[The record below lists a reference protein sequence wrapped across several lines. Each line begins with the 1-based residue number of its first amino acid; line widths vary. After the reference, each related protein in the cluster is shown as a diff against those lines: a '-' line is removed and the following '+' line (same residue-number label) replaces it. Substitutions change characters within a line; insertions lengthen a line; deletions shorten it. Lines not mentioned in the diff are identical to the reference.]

1 MQQGRETDES
11 RHAPDNGYFSGQFRC
26 LPDALRQEALAKR
39 LLVLLAKE
47 RSCTWVCLTS
57 CSAVGNGR
65 KSTVINYEV
74 SISRCRSFRMVRVLT
89 LKLVCERKI
98 WDLMPGPQPT
108 ERWEASGVL
117 AKGRHYF
124 VVFDDR
130 KEIARIADALQPNDT
145 NGLFGMSYSDYGYE
159 GITYNTTKQ
168 RFYLLVE
175 ARKHARDCY
184 KASIVEYD
192 DDFRY
197 LKDRPVDFAFES
209 SNKGFE
215 AIVHVRRN
223 GKDCVLALC
232 EGNKCRGGN
241 QGRKPGGGR
250 VLLFEKKRK
259 CWLHSRTIS
268 LPRSLPFVDFSGMSI
283 DNGRVAIV
291 SQVNSM
297 LWVGQFDEPDWTCRN
312 EGTALRVSTI
322 REWFHSIR

>member
-1 MQQGRETDES
+1 
-11 RHAPDNGYFSGQFRC
+11 
-26 LPDALRQEALAKR
+26 
-39 LLVLLAKE
+39 
-47 RSCTWVCLTS
+47 
-57 CSAVGNGR
+57 
-65 KSTVINYEV
+65 
-74 SISRCRSFRMVRVLT
+74 MVRVLT

-98 WDLMPGPQPT
+98 RDLMPGPQPT

-117 AKGRHYF
+117 VKGRHYF

-145 NGLFGMSYSDYGYE
+145 NGLFGISYSDYGYE

-168 RFYLLVE
+168 RLYLLVE

-297 LWVGQFDEPDWTCRN
+297 LWVGQLDEPDWTCSN
-312 EGTALRVSTI
+312 EGQLYEFPRS
-322 REWFHSIR
+322 ENGSIRYGNIEGVSWISPTRIVTVSDRRKKEDQPDKGLSEKDQSVHIFEIPS